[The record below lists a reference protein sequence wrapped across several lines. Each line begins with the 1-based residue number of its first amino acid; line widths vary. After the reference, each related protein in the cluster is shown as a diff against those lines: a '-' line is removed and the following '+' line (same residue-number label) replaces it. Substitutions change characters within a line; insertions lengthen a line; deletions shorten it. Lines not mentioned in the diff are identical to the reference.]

1 MIRFVKNQDYEGWK
15 KLYLQYG
22 EFYQVPMTHEGLSK
36 VWTWLHDSSQEME
49 GLVYELSLIHISEP
63 TDKRQSRMPSSA

>member
-36 VWTWLHDSSQEME
+36 VWNWLHDSSHEM
-49 GLVYELSLIHISEP
+49 ELSLIHI
-63 TDKRQSRMPSSA
+63 

>member
-22 EFYQVPMTHEGLSK
+22 EFYQVPMTH
-36 VWTWLHDSSQEME
+36 
-49 GLVYELSLIHISEP
+49 
-63 TDKRQSRMPSSA
+63 

>member
-22 EFYQVPMTHEGLSK
+22 EFYQVPMTLEGDFPESGTGFMIP
-36 VWTWLHDSSQEME
+36 VMRRRGWFM
-49 GLVYELSLIHISEP
+49 
-63 TDKRQSRMPSSA
+63 KRRVGS

>member
-36 VWTWLHDSSQEME
+36 VWTWLQDSSHEME
-49 GLVYELSLIHISEP
+49 GWF
-63 TDKRQSRMPSSA
+63 TKRQAGSWVLPTSEGCLIP

>member
-22 EFYQVPMTHEGLSK
+22 EFYQVPMTHEGLFR
-36 VWTWLHDSSQEME
+36 VWTGFMIPVMRWRGWFM
-49 GLVYELSLIHISEP
+49 
-63 TDKRQSRMPSSA
+63 KRQAGS